1 MATGLGLRIGTYES
15 VAAVVTTGQ
24 ESEPEYIVR
33 KTVLH
38 MTDDGDSYLGEAPA
52 DVETHAVSEFLAR
65 VGNPEGIVVDEGAGY
80 RAEDLVATAMFCLIN
95 LASPNLTPPTEIYA
109 TYPEQWNTEAVDALR
124 DALDYLGLRSLN
136 IISEADVT
144 VHVGEE
150 PAHGAALVAL
160 ASASEV
166 ADAADATEEF
176 SAVAT
181 PISGPMVFAPAYS
194 ALAEPVGA
202 PLPSTEEPAVAGEA
216 EAVGATPIAVPQ
228 PWYRRTPVL
237 AAAGVAA
244 FLALGIGAA
253 AALLQSPEK
262 TEVPAIQ
269 NAESPAPP
277 PPALTTDTPIN
288 LPTVTTTVPVEAPV
302 QPVIVAPAQPV
313 AETTPPPPPTTTEPP
328 TTVPTS
334 PATTTTVPPTTTAA
348 PTTVPSTTPTT
359 TASAT
364 APPLL
369 DPYDLY
375 DPDFPSY
382 PYVPHGPNSYGGYV
396 IPPARA
402 GGIQQP
408 YYNNG
413 LDSLPTPQVD
423 LPR

>member
-38 MTDDGDSYLGEAPA
+38 LTDDGDSYLGEAPA
-52 DVETHAVSEFLAR
+52 DVETHSVSEFLAR

-144 VHVGEE
+144 VHAGEE

-160 ASASEV
+160 AAASDV
-166 ADAADATEEF
+166 ADTADATEEF

-202 PLPSTEEPAVAGEA
+202 PLPSTEEPAVESDE
-216 EAVGATPIAVPQ
+216 EAVGATAIAVPL

-253 AALLQSPEK
+253 ASLLQSPEK

-277 PPALTTDTPIN
+277 PPVLTTDTPVN
-288 LPTVTTTVPVEAPV
+288 LPTVTTTVPVEEPKPV
-302 QPVIVAPAQPV
+302 VVPVQPV
-313 AETTPPPPPTTTEPP
+313 AETTPPPPPPPPPATTTTETTTVPTTPPVTTTVPPTSTPTTVPTTVPP
-328 TTVPTS
+328 TTVPT
-334 PATTTTVPPTTTAA
+334 TTTPAFGYLPDYPPYYVPPQNPAIPA
-348 PTTVPSTTPTT
+348 LP
-359 TASAT
+359 
-364 APPLL
+364 
-369 DPYDLY
+369 
-375 DPDFPSY
+375 F
-382 PYVPHGPNSYGGYV
+382 NNYGGYV
-396 IPPARA
+396 NPPAHT

-408 YYNNG
+408 
-413 LDSLPTPQVD
+413 
-423 LPR
+423 